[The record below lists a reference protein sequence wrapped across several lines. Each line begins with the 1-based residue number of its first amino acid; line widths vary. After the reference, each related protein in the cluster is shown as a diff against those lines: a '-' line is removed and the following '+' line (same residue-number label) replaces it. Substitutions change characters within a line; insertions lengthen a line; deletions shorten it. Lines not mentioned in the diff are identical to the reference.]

1 LQAASILEN
10 QGFDLEDAGLIRD
23 SLGRYSRRSGIFY
36 SSSAMPV
43 IKIAGNSYIA
53 SYEVKV
59 ARWSGAIDSAINL
72 TNPSRQ

>member
-1 LQAASILEN
+1 LKD

-23 SLGRYSRRSGIFY
+23 SPGRYRRRSGIFY
-36 SSSAMPV
+36 SSLAMPV
-43 IKIAGNSYIA
+43 IKIAADSYIA

-72 TNPSRQ
+72 KNPSRQ